1 MYSKETIIIYCDS
14 KSALQAVDS
23 SKIRSLTTLQAV
35 SLLNR
40 LGASNDLHLKWIPA
54 HSNFAGNERADTLAK
69 MGSKSDSS
77 ELLTPPTPH
86 VIWKTNI
93 HNKSL
98 KEMEVKWSSVAPCHF
113 KRMWRN
119 KFAHGLANLNRKDLR
134 IATQILTGHAAINY
148 HLHKYKPNLISKT
161 CPFCNVEDETINH
174 FIDKCPQ
181 WAVLRGRFFNTFYAS
196 SSDIMDTMSIHKI
209 IDFARATKR
218 LNPDSKVP

>member
-1 MYSKETIIIYCDS
+1 MDNDYSNETIIIYCDS
-14 KSALQAVDS
+14 KVALLAVDS

-69 MGSKSDSS
+69 MGSNLCDSS

-161 CPFCNVEDETINH
+161 CPFCNVEDETI
-174 FIDKCPQ
+174 
-181 WAVLRGRFFNTFYAS
+181 TTS
-196 SSDIMDTMSIHKI
+196 S
-209 IDFARATKR
+209 ANA
-218 LNPDSKVP
+218 LNGLS